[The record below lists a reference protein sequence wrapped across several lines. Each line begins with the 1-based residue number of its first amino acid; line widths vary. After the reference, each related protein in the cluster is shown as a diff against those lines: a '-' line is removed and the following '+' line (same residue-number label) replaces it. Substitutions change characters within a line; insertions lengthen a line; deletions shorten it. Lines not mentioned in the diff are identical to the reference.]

1 MSKTRPALGKG
12 LSALLPGAASN
23 VASDDEKLSGIELA
37 AIPTPATRIPER
49 KAEEKGPYLAMVE
62 IARVA
67 PNPLQ
72 PRKDFT
78 PEGLTELTE
87 SIRAHGVIQPVT
99 VRRAAN
105 DRFELISGER
115 RMRASIEAGLTH
127 VPAYVIEADTDRKML
142 ELAIVENVQREQFN
156 PVEEAE
162 AYQRLIEDCGL
173 TQEDVAERISKDRTT
188 VTNSIRLLRLPEP
201 IKDSLRAGEI
211 TTGHAKALLSVDD
224 RDKMLALWQQAVK
237 EHLSVRKL
245 EELARIVTGKN
256 DEAAHPQTKR
266 SAKGRVTER
275 EEFSVPGI
283 RDLEMTMQRTLGTQ
297 VRVRMKPDHT
307 GEVAIEFYTLEDL
320 ERLQELIAT
329 IRND

>member
-1 MSKTRPALGKG
+1 MSKTRSALGKG
-12 LSALLPGAASN
+12 LSALLPGAA
-23 VASDDEKLSGIELA
+23 DEEPSGGIELA
-37 AIPTPATRIPER
+37 VPAPPSPQLSPRGKGSNSE
-49 KAEEKGPYLAMVE
+49 GPYLAMVE

-78 PEGLTELTE
+78 PEGLVELTE
-87 SIRAHGVIQPVT
+87 SIKAHGVIQPVT
-99 VRRAAN
+99 VRRAATDGSAN

-127 VPAYVIEADTDRKML
+127 VPAYVIEADSDRKML

-201 IKDSLRAGEI
+201 IKDSLRAGEL
-211 TTGHAKALLSVDD
+211 TTGHAKALLSIDD
-224 RDKMLALWQQAVK
+224 HDKQIALWQQAVK
-237 EHLSVRKL
+237 NHLSVRKL
-245 EELARIVTGKN
+245 EELARIATGKSG
-256 DEAAHPQTKR
+256 EATHTKR
-266 SAKGRVTER
+266 SAHGRVSER
-275 EEFSVPGI
+275 EEFSVPGV
-283 RDLEMTMQRTLGTQ
+283 RELEMNLQRTLGTQ
-297 VRVRMKPDHT
+297 VRVRMKPDKT
-307 GEVAIEFYTLEDL
+307 GEIAVDFYSLDDL